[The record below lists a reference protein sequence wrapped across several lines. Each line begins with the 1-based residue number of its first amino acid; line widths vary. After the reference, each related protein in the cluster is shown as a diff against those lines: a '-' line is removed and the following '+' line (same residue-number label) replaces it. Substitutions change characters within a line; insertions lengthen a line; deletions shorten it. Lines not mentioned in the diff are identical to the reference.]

1 MKKSL
6 LLLSC
11 VALMLSCG
19 GNENAKSDSAAD
31 KKKTEKKEKKEK
43 KSDDTGQ
50 TETVET
56 AEPELPAVSDTV
68 AIVKILDEVTKSL
81 NEWGSKYE
89 PPLSAEYSQVKSKA
103 DSVVD
108 LIKDATGAEWDDNW
122 YVLGDTWFDPTS
134 DPNVVEYKIINY
146 ERFLSGEDKRVEV
159 TVEFNDPEYR
169 GHLST
174 KTVVFVPENGEW
186 VIDNIGRHK
195 DNLEMFVEENAMV
208 FAPVQ
213 PQSGRPTPNE
223 IDSRIKIID
232 QDWEEEEQNLVAPE
246 DMGFEGDVDYAEVIE
261 LEEVYEE
268 DEIFVVVEQQASF
281 PGGIKK
287 MYEFLR
293 DKTKYPAVSRNNGS
307 QGTTLLRFVVCKDG
321 RLDQIMVLKS
331 SGDAFLDQEAIRV
344 VSSMPKWIPAQR
356 SGRNVSSWYNLP
368 FKFSLQ

>member
-11 VALMLSCG
+11 VAFMLSCG
-19 GNENAKSDSAAD
+19 GNESAKSDSAAD
-31 KKKTEKKEKKEK
+31 KKKTEKKEK

-89 PPLSAEYSQVKSKA
+89 PPFSAEYSLVKSKA

-108 LIKDATGAEWDDNW
+108 SIKNATGAEWDDDW

-134 DPNVVEYKIINY
+134 DPNVVEYNIISY

-174 KTVVFVPENGEW
+174 TTVVFVPENGEW
-186 VIDNIGRHK
+186 VIDNIGGHK
-195 DNLEMFVEENAMV
+195 ENLEMFVEKNTMV

-213 PQSGRPTPNE
+213 PQPRRPTPVE
-223 IDSRIKIID
+223 IDSIIRIID
-232 QDWEEEEQNLVAPE
+232 EDWEEEEQNLVAPE
-246 DMGFEGDVDYAEVIE
+246 DMGALDDFLDVDYTEVIE
-261 LEEVYEE
+261 VE
-268 DEIFVVVEQQASF
+268 DEEEEEIFLVAEQQASF

-287 MYEFLR
+287 MYEFLS
-293 DKTKYPAVSRNNGS
+293 DNLKYPAVSRNNGS
-307 QGTTLLRFVVCKDG
+307 QGTAVLRFVVCKDG

-331 SGDAFLDQEAIRV
+331 SGDAFLDNEAVRI
-344 VSSMPKWIPAQR
+344 VSSMPKWIPARQG
-356 SGRNVSSWYNLP
+356 GRNVSCWYNLP
-368 FKFSLQ
+368 VKFSLQ

>member
-11 VALMLSCG
+11 VAFMLSCG

-31 KKKTEKKEKKEK
+31 KKKTEKKEKK
-43 KSDDTGQ
+43 SDDAGQ

-56 AEPELPAVSDTV
+56 TEPELPVVNDTV
-68 AIVKILDEVTKSL
+68 AITKILDEVTKSL

-89 PPLSAEYSQVKSKA
+89 PPLSAESSLVKSKA

-108 LIKDATGAEWDDNW
+108 SIKDATGAEWDDDW

-186 VIDNIGRHK
+186 VIDNIGGHK
-195 DNLEMFVEENAMV
+195 ENLEMFVEENAMV

-213 PQSGRPTPNE
+213 PQPVRSVPIE
-223 IDSRIKIID
+223 IDKEIRIID
-232 QDWEEEEQNLVAPE
+232 EDWEEEESNLVAPE
-246 DMGFEGDVDYAEVIE
+246 DMGALDDFVDVDYAEVIE
-261 LEEVYEE
+261 LEEE
-268 DEIFVVVEQQASF
+268 DEIFMAVEQQASF
-281 PGGIKK
+281 PGGIQK
-287 MYEFLR
+287 MYEFVSDNL
-293 DKTKYPAVSRNNGS
+293 KYPAVSRNNNS
-307 QGTTLLRFVVCKDG
+307 QGTTVLRFVVQEDG
-321 RLDQIMVLKS
+321 RIVNIDVIKS
-331 SGDAFLDQEAIRV
+331 SGDVFLDNEAVRV
-344 VSSMPKWIPAQR
+344 VSSMPKWTPAKQN
-356 SGRNVSSWYNLP
+356 GRNVSSWFTYP
-368 FKFSLQ
+368 IKFTLQ

>member
-11 VALMLSCG
+11 VAFMLSCG

-31 KKKTEKKEKKEK
+31 KKKTEKKEKK
-43 KSDDTGQ
+43 SDDAGQ

-56 AEPELPAVSDTV
+56 TEPELPAVSDTV

-89 PPLSAEYSQVKSKA
+89 PPFSAEYCQVKSKA

-108 LIKDATGAEWDDNW
+108 SIKNATGAEWDDEW

-174 KTVVFVPENGEW
+174 TTVVFVPENGEW

-195 DNLEMFVEENAMV
+195 ENLEMFVEKNTMV

-213 PQSGRPTPNE
+213 PQPGRPNPNE
-223 IDSRIKIID
+223 IDSRIRIID
-232 QDWEEEEQNLVAPE
+232 EDWEEEEQNLVASE
-246 DMGFEGDVDYAEVIE
+246 DMGALDDYADVDYAEVIE
-261 LEEVYEE
+261 LEEEDEE
-268 DEIFVVVEQQASF
+268 DEIFMVVQQPASF
-281 PGGIKK
+281 PGGLQK
-287 MYEFLR
+287 MYKYLS
-293 DKTKYPAVSRNNGS
+293 DNIKYPAVSLNNGS
-307 QGTTLLRFVVCKDG
+307 QGTTLLRFVIQKDG
-321 RLDQIMVLKS
+321 RIVNIDVLKS
-331 SGDAFLDQEAIRV
+331 SGDVFLDNEAVRV
-344 VSSMPKWIPAQR
+344 VSSMPKWTPARQG
-356 SGRNVSSWYNLP
+356 GRNVSCWYNLP
-368 FKFSLQ
+368 IKFSL